1 MLQVC
6 GLRMFSQNWSK
17 ISNRIATCQKQ
28 MLHTQDNSTNEIF
41 KYFIKKY
48 NEVRRESRI
57 FEQLNVQ
64 KSDTVYILER
74 TDQVNLSLLST
85 IWAQSNMFSY
95 SASYVAH
102 GKYEVELVKETYFS
116 KKMLD
121 LASQWN
127 IEEIRKEEKIN
138 QSLPFEMIYLTRII
152 INGKKPKIDCIMFN
166 DFWNLNHD

>member
-6 GLRMFSQNWSK
+6 SLRMFSQNWTK
-17 ISNRIATCQKQ
+17 ISNRVAACQKQ
-28 MLHTQDNSTNEIF
+28 ILQTQDNSTNEIF

-48 NEVRRESRI
+48 NEVRRESHI
-57 FEQLNVQ
+57 FEQLNIQ

-74 TDQVNLSLLST
+74 TDQISLSLLST
-85 IWAQSNMFSY
+85 IWTQSNMFSY
-95 SASYVAH
+95 SSSYIDY
-102 GKYEVELVKETYFS
+102 GKYNVELVKERYFS
-116 KKMLD
+116 KKMLS
-121 LASQWN
+121 LAFQWN

-152 INGKKPKIDCIMFN
+152 INGKKSKIDCIMFN

>member
-1 MLQVC
+1 MLQVYS
-6 GLRMFSQNWSK
+6 LRMFSQNWSK

-28 MLHTQDNSTNEIF
+28 VLQIQDNSTNEIF
-41 KYFIKKY
+41 KYFIKRY

-74 TDQVNLSLLST
+74 TDQVSLSLLST
-85 IWAQSNMFSY
+85 IWTQSNMLSY

-102 GKYEVELVKETYFS
+102 GKHKIELVKEKYFS